1 MGPRVADGQDDRAG
15 DRAANRAA
23 DRAGVVDRV
32 VAILDALEPGP
43 AALSSL
49 VAATG
54 LPRATAHRLAVALG
68 RHGLVSRDDE
78 GRFVLGLR
86 LIALGHAA
94 ADARPLRMLARQA
107 LEELRDQ
114 TGESVQLYVVEPGNG
129 GQERRCILS
138 LQSPHGLRWI
148 VPEGA
153 LLPLDRGSAGHVLAG
168 DAGDAGARAAET
180 WVASV
185 EEREPG
191 VASVSAPVRA
201 PDGAVLAAV
210 SVSGPVERLSRRPG
224 ERFGPAVVAA
234 AKAIEAQ
241 LSESG

>member
-1 MGPRVADGQDDRAG
+1 MGPRLADGQDDRTG
-15 DRAANRAA
+15 DRTV

-114 TGESVQLYVVEPGNG
+114 TGESVQLYVIEPGNG

-168 DAGDAGARAAET
+168 GAGARAAGA

-201 PDGAVLAAV
+201 PDGEVLAAV

-234 AKAIEAQ
+234 AKAIEGQ
-241 LSESG
+241 LSEEG

>member
-1 MGPRVADGQDDRAG
+1 MGPRVADGQDDQTG
-15 DRAANRAA
+15 DRAASRAA

-49 VAATG
+49 VTATG
-54 LPRATAHRLAVALG
+54 LPRATAHRLAVALV

-86 LIALGHAA
+86 LIALGQAA
-94 ADARPLRMLARQA
+94 ADARPLRMLARRA

-168 DAGDAGARAAET
+168 DAGARAAGT

-191 VASVSAPVRA
+191 VASVSAPVWA

-224 ERFGPAVVAA
+224 VRFGPAVVAA